1 MYISHFLCAEGTHS
15 NISSIPSWLF
25 DLIFIETN
33 DAYRNRL
40 RQIILEKIQKKLEQ
54 TDSIAQTIQKTT
66 FHLNTS
72 GIDSASSKG
81 SFVSLYAPAS
91 EKSSKPDEREMSE
104 TTEGSC

>member
-1 MYISHFLCAEGTHS
+1 MYPVNNALKKSLNAEGTHL

-54 TDSIAQTIQKTT
+54 SSSIAQTIQKNT
-66 FHLNTS
+66 FHLDIS
-72 GIDSASSKG
+72 GIDYSTSCKSS
-81 SFVSLYAPAS
+81 SVSLYAPAS
-91 EKSSKPDEREMSE
+91 EKSSKPDE
-104 TTEGSC
+104 GIL